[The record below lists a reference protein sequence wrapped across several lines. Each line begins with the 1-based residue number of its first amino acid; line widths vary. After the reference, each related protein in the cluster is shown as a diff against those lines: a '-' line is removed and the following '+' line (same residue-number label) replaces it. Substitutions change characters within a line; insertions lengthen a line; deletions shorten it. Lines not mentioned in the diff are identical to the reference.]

1 MGVDFHTDEAP
12 APSVYFYLPMFLD
25 LIIAVA
31 AGILCGVI
39 TGITPGIHINLVA
52 TTLVAVAPR
61 IAISPLILCVFIIAM
76 SVTHTFLDTLPS
88 IFLGAPDSATALGVL
103 PGHRY
108 LLRGM
113 GLMAVKLTI
122 IGSFGAL
129 LLSTLLFPVFIPVVK
144 YGYPFIAKIMFWL
157 ILAVVIFM
165 ILNDHKR
172 WWALVVFTLAGIL
185 GVIVTHANIKEPL
198 LPLLSGLFGVST
210 LLVSLREN
218 NTLPE
223 QKQSTEI
230 KLRGAIALKAL
241 VSGQC
246 SGFITAIM
254 PGLGAST
261 AAVMSMQFTRK
272 LGDHG
277 FMILMGAIGTAN
289 FVLSLVALFVMNKAR
304 NGSIVA
310 VQTLFP
316 ETLTSQVLL
325 LFLATTLI
333 AGGMGVII
341 SLKLGKIFSKCITLV
356 RYDKLVSTIILFIVF
371 LTFVLSGWPGLLVL
385 AVSTAVGIIPAVVK
399 TARTHA
405 MACLLVPV
413 MIFFW
418 PW

>member
-1 MGVDFHTDEAP
+1 
-12 APSVYFYLPMFLD
+12 MFLY

-31 AGILCGVI
+31 TGILCGVI
-39 TGITPGIHINLVA
+39 TGITPGVHINLVA
-52 TTLVAVAPR
+52 TTLVAIAPTVALN
-61 IAISPLILCVFIIAM
+61 PLVLCVFIIAM

-88 IFLGAPDSATALGVL
+88 VFLGAPDSATALGVL

-129 LLSTLLFPVFIPVVK
+129 VLSTVFFPVFIPVVK
-144 YGYPFIAKIMFWL
+144 WGYPFIARMMFWL

-165 ILNDHKR
+165 ILNDKKR
-172 WWALVVFTLAGIL
+172 WWAVVVFVLAGIL
-185 GVIVTHANIKEPL
+185 GLIVTHTDIKEPL

-210 LLVSLREN
+210 LLVSLRDT
-218 NTLPE
+218 NTIPE

-230 KLRGAIALKAL
+230 KLKGKVALKAL

-246 SGFITAIM
+246 SGFVTAIM

-289 FVLSLVALFVMNKAR
+289 FVLSLVALFVLNKAR

-310 VQTLFP
+310 VQKLFP
-316 ETLTSQVLL
+316 EILTPQILI

-341 SLKLGKIFSKCITLV
+341 ALALGKIFARCITLV
-356 RYDKLVSTIILFIVF
+356 RYEKLVVSIILFIVF
-371 LTFVLSGWPGLLVL
+371 LTFILSGWRGLIVLV
-385 AVSTAVGIIPAVVK
+385 ASTAIGIIPATVK
-399 TARTHA
+399 TARTHS

-413 MIFFW
+413 MIYFW
-418 PW
+418 PF

>member
-1 MGVDFHTDEAP
+1 MGEYPSAGVSFH
-12 APSVYFYLPMFLD
+12 FPMFD

-31 AGILCGVI
+31 AGILSGVI
-39 TGITPGIHINLVA
+39 TGITPGIHVNLVA
-52 TTLVAVAPR
+52 TTLVSVAPLVT
-61 IAISPLILCVFIIAM
+61 INPLIFCVFIIAM
-76 SVTHTFLDTLPS
+76 SVTHTFLDALPS

-129 LLSTLLFPVFIPVVK
+129 LTSVVLFPLFIPVVK
-144 YGYPFIAKIMFWL
+144 WGYPFIAKMMFWL
-157 ILAVVIFM
+157 LLAVVVFM
-165 ILNDHKR
+165 ILNDHKKK
-172 WWALVVFTLAGIL
+172 WALAVFVLAGML
-185 GVIVTHANIKEPL
+185 GLVVTRIDIKEPL

-210 LLVSLREN
+210 LLVSLREQN
-218 NTLPE
+218 AIPE

-230 KLRGAIALKAL
+230 KLRGKVALKAL
-241 VSGQC
+241 ISGQC

-277 FMILMGAIGTAN
+277 FMILMGAIGTTN

-310 VQTLFP
+310 VQKLFP
-316 ETLTSQVLL
+316 ELTLPVLI
-325 LFLATTLI
+325 LFLATALI
-333 AGGMGVII
+333 AGGAGVII
-341 SLKLGKIFSKCITLV
+341 ALKLGRTFCRWITLV
-356 RYDKLVSTIILFIVF
+356 PYQKLVMSIILFIVF
-371 LTFVLSGWPGLLVL
+371 LVFLISGWRGFVVLV
-385 AVSTAVGIIPAVVK
+385 ASTAIGIIPATVK

-413 MIFFW
+413 MIYFW
-418 PW
+418 PF